1 MSMNTQQIALLYL
14 LRQNRA
20 MNFKESLSM
29 NYSERKKEFCI
40 HYNYFI
46 NIALQIRKLR
56 LLPAYRLIVNE
67 KYIFRLLY
75 NTFSLQKTILF

>member
-1 MSMNTQQIALLYL
+1 MREYKEYL
-14 LRQNRA
+14 NEDIQRII
-20 MNFKESLSM
+20 

-67 KYIFRLLY
+67 KYIFRLL
-75 NTFSLQKTILF
+75 